1 MNTRILKHE
10 SHSPDD
16 DKNAK
21 VFLTNEGYEVD
32 YFVGKPL
39 LKSEQHHDHSE
50 SWAEDCADNYVL
62 GVKVIGKK

>member
-1 MNTRILKHE
+1 MNKRILKHE
-10 SHSPDD
+10 YHSPDD
-16 DKNAK
+16 ATNAK

-32 YFVGKPL
+32 YYEGKTL